1 MANYNFNP
9 TPGRRCR
16 GILHVIEKG
25 DTLYKLGKRYGV
37 KVSAIMM
44 ANPYVDIYN
53 LQIGDELC
61 IPKFSP
67 AQPGRPGRPG
77 VIGGGV
83 VVIPRP
89 PQGIQ
94 PRENSYDTIDYDY
107 LDDLERENGNNAAER
122 NNGVVR
128 EPMDSQMPMDDQ
140 TPMEGQT
147 PMDSQMPME
156 EERMPMERL
165 ETEESQMPA
174 ERQMPVTNRE
184 ADERFAMQRND
195 DMNMDSPLDINNVEM
210 ERSDADR
217 NDSFNDRAM
226 EAEDIEDAAELT
238 DTLKELKLTLAE
250 FKDYMKQYQK

>member
-67 AQPGRPGRPG
+67 MQPGRPGRPG

-94 PRENSYDTIDYDY
+94 PRENNYDTIDYDY
-107 LDDLERENGNNAAER
+107 LDSLERENDNNGMER

-128 EPMDSQMPMDDQ
+128 EPMNSQMPM
-140 TPMEGQT
+140 EG
-147 PMDSQMPME
+147 QMPME
-156 EERMPMERL
+156 EERMSMERQ
-165 ETEESQMPA
+165 EPGEVQMPA
-174 ERQMPVTNRE
+174 ERQMPITNRE
-184 ADERFAMQRND
+184 ADERYAAQRND
-195 DMNMDSPLDINNVEM
+195 GMDMDSPLDINNVEM
-210 ERSDADR
+210 ERSGVDR
-217 NDSFNDRAM
+217 DDRFSDRAM